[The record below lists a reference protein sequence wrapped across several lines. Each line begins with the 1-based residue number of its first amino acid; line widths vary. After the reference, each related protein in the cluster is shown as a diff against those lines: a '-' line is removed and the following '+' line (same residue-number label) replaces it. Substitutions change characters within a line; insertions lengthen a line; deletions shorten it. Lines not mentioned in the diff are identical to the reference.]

1 VTDSTQS
8 QEKSH
13 CQRWSDFVN
22 CPRIHFLT
30 LRNNREEVIMSRW
43 LTNVNALLEKLDD
56 RVETVVEERVYAQD
70 DEGMTAKDAALDD
83 ILAKRGLSLAAS
95 KDDDDEDDHV
105 QDTNDEES
113 NAAVDLEAGT
123 APLEMSGIEQ
133 EENALPQTN
142 TTDQSR
148 SEIDSINDKTGD
160 TNENVKEV
168 TNECEDES
176 QNATNEYGDP
186 ERFVEAAKDKKDAP
200 AEEKQEK
207 EASLMAAT
215 SLSEGKT
222 ESQTS
227 ATKAVVPP
235 VSTPTKKQ
243 STSAAASNPVSRPPP
258 GTPNRSQKEKQLTLD
273 MKEAQKEARTLRRH
287 VVSLNEQLEAAENE
301 IQAQRKELER
311 AAERMEKDRV
321 RTKEEK
327 EASQKRHAQEV
338 ALLKAQSE
346 QTLKEQQARF
356 EEQLEGYRK
365 RLAEEENKRKQ
376 EGGDWNKEI
385 AQAIDREQEMRNAV
399 SSLEEEKAVLLSQIS
414 TLQGQQTALGS
425 RLESLTQAADNAME
439 REREAEDR
447 LDSLLNQHAR
457 QISQRQVRSVKS
469 ARSFNL
475 LNRLFQPF
483 LTGCC

>member
-1 VTDSTQS
+1 
-8 QEKSH
+8 
-13 CQRWSDFVN
+13 
-22 CPRIHFLT
+22 
-30 LRNNREEVIMSRW
+30 
-43 LTNVNALLEKLDD
+43 
-56 RVETVVEERVYAQD
+56 
-70 DEGMTAKDAALDD
+70 
-83 ILAKRGLSLAAS
+83 
-95 KDDDDEDDHV
+95 
-105 QDTNDEES
+105 
-113 NAAVDLEAGT
+113 
-123 APLEMSGIEQ
+123 MSGIEQ
-133 EENALPQTN
+133 EENALAQTN

-186 ERFVEAAKDKKDAP
+186 ELFVEAAKDKKDAP
-200 AEEKQEK
+200 AEEKKEK

-227 ATKAVVPP
+227 ATKAVDPP